1 MTEKFFQGSL
11 MISPKLFKQ
20 IKQIEITTTRLVEDF
35 LGGEYESVFK
45 GQGIEFA
52 DVREYVPG
60 DDIRTIDWNV
70 TARSQHTFVK
80 QYVEERELTV
90 FFLVDASS
98 SCYFG
103 STPKFKSEIMAEI
116 CALLAFAAV
125 KNHDKVGLS
134 IFTDRVE
141 KYIPVKK
148 GRKHVL
154 RVIREILSYH
164 PEHRRTQFEEAF
176 EFLSR
181 VLVRRAVVFIVSDFL
196 GFPENSKSLKILSK
210 KHDIIAIRAN
220 DPREFDIPPVGFVE
234 LEDAETGEVRLVNTS
249 DLKFRELYKRLAI
262 DRHARVEHFFKSM
275 AIDQIDI
282 NTSSSYVEPIVRF
295 FKAREKRVR

>member
-1 MTEKFFQGSL
+1 MLAREIFRQVKR
-11 MISPKLFKQ
+11 
-20 IKQIEITTTRLVEDF
+20 IEITATRLVEDL
-35 LGGEYESVFK
+35 LGGKYESVFK

-70 TARSQHTFVK
+70 TARSQHPFVK

-103 STPKFKSEIMAEI
+103 STAKFKSEVIAEI

-134 IFTDRVE
+134 IFTDQVE
-141 KYIPVKK
+141 NYIPIKK
-148 GRKHVL
+148 GRTHVL
-154 RVIREILSYH
+154 RVVREILSYH
-164 PEHRRTQFEEAF
+164 PEHSKTGFEQAF

-181 VLVRRAVVFIVSDFL
+181 VLARRAVIFVVSDFL
-196 GFPENSKSLKILSK
+196 DFPENSKSLKILGR
-210 KHDIIAIRAN
+210 KHDIIAIRIQ
-220 DPREFDIPPVGFVE
+220 DPREFEIPSIGYAEF
-234 LEDAETGEVRLVNTS
+234 EDAETGEILMLNTS
-249 DLKFRELYKRLAI
+249 DQNFQEQYKNSSAQKNAAVDHL
-262 DRHARVEHFFKSM
+262 FKSM
-275 AIDQIDI
+275 SIDKIDI
-282 NTSSSYVEPIVRF
+282 NTAESYVEPIVRF
-295 FKAREKRVR
+295 FKLREKRVR

>member
-1 MTEKFFQGSL
+1 
-11 MISPKLFKQ
+11 MISREILRQ
-20 IKQIEITTTRLVEDF
+20 VRRIEITTTRLVEDL

-52 DVREYVPG
+52 GVREYVPG

-70 TARSQHTFVK
+70 TARSQHPFVK

-103 STPKFKSEIMAEI
+103 STEKIKSEIMAEI

-125 KNHDKVGLS
+125 KNNDKIGLS
-134 IFTDRVE
+134 FFTDRIE

-148 GRKHVL
+148 GKRHVL
-154 RVIREILSYH
+154 RVIREILSFRPH
-164 PEHRRTQFEEAF
+164 HARTRYDEAF

-181 VLVRRAVVFIVSDFL
+181 VLTRRAVIFLISDFL
-196 GFPENSKSLKILSK
+196 DFPDDSKSLRILTK
-210 KHDIIAIRAN
+210 KHDLIAIRTM
-220 DPREFDIPPVGFVE
+220 DPKEREMPNVGFIE
-234 LEDAETGEVRLVNTS
+234 LEDAESGETMLIDSGDPVLRRNYATMAQERENAVR
-249 DLKFRELYKRLAI
+249 RL
-262 DRHARVEHFFKSM
+262 FKTM

-282 NTSSSYVEPIVRF
+282 DTSESYVEPIVRF
-295 FKAREKRVR
+295 FKVREKRIR

>member
-1 MTEKFFQGSL
+1 
-11 MISPKLFKQ
+11 MISRDIFKQ
-20 IKQIEITTTRLVEDF
+20 VKRIEITTTRLVEDL

-45 GQGIEFA
+45 GRGIEFA

-70 TARSQHTFVK
+70 TARSQHPFVK

-103 STPKFKSEIMAEI
+103 SSAKIKSEIMAEI

-134 IFTDRVE
+134 FFSDRIE
-141 KYIPVKK
+141 KYLPIKK

-154 RVIREILSYH
+154 RVIREILSFH
-164 PEHRRTQFEEAF
+164 PENSKTGFDEAF
-176 EFLSR
+176 EFLLR
-181 VLVRRAVVFIVSDFL
+181 VVKRRAVVFVVSDFL
-196 GFPENSKSLKILSK
+196 DFPESSKSLRVLSK
-210 KHDIIAIRAN
+210 KHDIIAIRIT
-220 DPREFDIPPVGFVE
+220 DPLEIEIPAAGFVE
-234 LEDAETGEVRLVNTS
+234 LEDAETGETTMIDSSNP
-249 DLKFRELYKRLAI
+249 KFREAYRKM
-262 DRHARVEHFFKSM
+262 ARERSERVDWLFKSVGV
-275 AIDQIDI
+275 DKIDI
-282 NTSSSYVEPIVRF
+282 NTRESYTEPIVRF
-295 FKAREKRVR
+295 FKEREKRVR